1 MFGKK
6 EKEVLVD
13 HRMAYCVSLTTR
25 RHGVYINREEV
36 EKKFPEDD
44 PPKTTRELN
53 SFLADKKLEASPINI
68 SIDDF
73 KDKNFVFPCAVPLMN
88 GESIIALSVL
98 KKEDDYFIK
107 YLDPL
112 DPQARQQEVGINE
125 FEKLWKNIVI
135 SVNALRGIESKERP
149 FDVKWFLPELWKC
162 RYMLLCAFIISILLN
177 ILSFTPIIFIQI
189 ALDKVVGYKA
199 VSTLYVLT
207 GGVVV
212 ALIFNA
218 IMGFI
223 RDYIFNYIGD
233 LLESRIATDIFD
245 KLLGLPLIEVQ
256 GENITKFGG
265 SMQSVTALRNTL
277 VMRVFKV
284 VFDLTAVLVFV
295 PVMFA
300 YNFLMGII
308 VLGFALLMG
317 FNKIIFSNI
326 ANKSPEILN
335 EVENSKNSLIR
346 ETLHGMT
353 MLKEFEEE
361 ESERKNWRKSAAASI
376 ILRSKKNR
384 ANSTSTE
391 INGFLQQ
398 AMTIV
403 IIFTGVQLVFAE
415 ELSAGSIIA
424 INMVAGKLTSPII
437 AAITLF
443 GERSQILALISRI
456 SDIWNKGNEQMGA
469 GVHSAITGKYTFE
482 NISMNY
488 GDVKALNKISFNIP
502 PKSKVGVVGPTGAGK
517 STLLNMIAGTYRPTE
532 GKMVIDGVG
541 FNQYDLSYY
550 RSQVM
555 LLDKNPIFFKG
566 TIEDNLARVTHN
578 IGKNELAHIFTL
590 TGFDEHLQKLPEGIH
605 TEIDETASQLAGGA
619 ASLLALSR
627 ALLANP
633 KVLLLDEFADSLDID
648 TRIKLQD
655 NFSSITSDRTVV
667 DAQNV
672 ISHEL
677 DSISNYD
684 QIIVLDG
691 GKVVGQGKHGQLI
704 VNCEIYRQ
712 MLEKEKKLSAIG
724 ESDTAVIKEISH
736 IDNENF

>member
-6 EKEVLVD
+6 KNEILVD
-13 HRMAYCVSLTTR
+13 HRLAYCVSLTTR
-25 RHGVYINREEV
+25 RHGVYIKREEV

-53 SFLADKKLEASPINI
+53 SFLAERKLEASLINI

-98 KKEDDYFIK
+98 KKEEDYFIK
-107 YLDPL
+107 FLDPL

-135 SVNALRGIESKERP
+135 SVNAQRGVESKERP
-149 FDVKWFLPELWKC
+149 FDLKWFLPELWKC
-162 RYMLLCAFIISILLN
+162 RYLLLCAFIISILLN

-189 ALDKVVGYKA
+189 SLDKVVGYKA

-207 GGVVV
+207 AGVVV
-212 ALIFNA
+212 ALLFNA
-218 IMGFI
+218 IVGFI

-233 LLESRIATDIFD
+233 ILESRIATDIFD
-245 KLLGLPLIEVQ
+245 KLLGLPLIQVQ
-256 GENITKFGG
+256 GDNINKFNG
-265 SMQSVTALRNTL
+265 SMQSITALRNTV
-277 VMRVFKV
+277 VMRVFKT

-308 VLGFALLMG
+308 VLGFSLLMG
-317 FNKIIFSNI
+317 FNKIIFNNI
-326 ANKSPEILN
+326 AAKSPEILS

-376 ILRSKKNR
+376 ILRSKKSQVS
-384 ANSTSTE
+384 STSTE
-391 INGFLQQ
+391 INGFLQNV
-398 AMTIV
+398 MTIV

-443 GERSQILALISRI
+443 GERSQVLGLISHI
-456 SDIWNKGNEQMGA
+456 GDIWNKGKEQMGA
-469 GVHSAITGKYTFE
+469 GVHSAISGKYTFD
-482 NISMNY
+482 NISMNF
-488 GDVKALNKISFNIP
+488 GDVKALNKLSFEIT

-532 GKMVIDGVG
+532 GRMDIDGVG
-541 FNQYDLSYY
+541 INQYDLSYY

-566 TIEDNLARVTHN
+566 TIEDNMSRVTHN
-578 IGKNELAHIFTL
+578 IGKNELAHIFAL

-605 TEIDETASQLAGGA
+605 TEIDENASQLAGGA

-655 NFSSITSDRTVV
+655 NFSTIASDRTLV

-684 QIIVLDG
+684 KIIVLDR
-691 GKVVGQGKHGQLI
+691 GKVVGQGTHEQLI
-704 VNCEIYRQ
+704 INCEVYRQ

-724 ESDTAVIKEISH
+724 ESETSVTKEISDVDK
-736 IDNENF
+736 DNF

>member
-6 EKEVLVD
+6 KNEILVD
-13 HRMAYCVSLTTR
+13 HRLAYCVSLTTR
-25 RHGVYINREEV
+25 RHGVYIKREEV
-36 EKKFPEDD
+36 EKKFPEGD
-44 PPKTTRELN
+44 PPKPTRELN
-53 SFLADKKLEASPINI
+53 AFLAEKKLEANPINI

-73 KDKNFVFPCAVPLMN
+73 KDKHFVFPCAVPFTN
-88 GESIIALSVL
+88 GQSIIALSVL
-98 KKEDDYFIK
+98 KKDDDYFIK
-107 YLDPL
+107 YIDPL

-149 FDVKWFLPELWKC
+149 FDLKWFLPELWKC
-162 RYMLLCAFIISILLN
+162 RYLLLCAFIISILLN

-189 ALDKVVGYKA
+189 SLDKVVGYKA

-207 GGVVV
+207 AGVVV
-212 ALIFNA
+212 ALLFNA
-218 IMGFI
+218 IVGFV

-233 LLESRIATDIFD
+233 ILESRIATDIFD
-245 KLLGLPLIEVQ
+245 KMLGLPLIQVQ
-256 GENITKFGG
+256 GDNINKFNS
-265 SMQSVTALRNTL
+265 SMQSITALRNTV
-277 VMRVFKV
+277 VMRVFKT

-300 YNFLMGII
+300 YNFLMGLI
-308 VLGFALLMG
+308 VLGFAILMG
-317 FNKIIFSNI
+317 LNKIIFNNI
-326 ANKSPEILN
+326 AGKSPEILS
-335 EVENSKNSLIR
+335 EVENSKSSLIR

-376 ILRSKKNR
+376 ILRSKKNQV
-384 ANSTSTE
+384 NSTSTE
-391 INGFLQQ
+391 INGFLQN
-398 AMTIV
+398 AMTIA
-403 IIFTGVQLVFAE
+403 IIFTGVQLVFAGD
-415 ELSAGSIIA
+415 LSAGSIIA

-443 GERSQILALISRI
+443 GDRNQLFVLISHI
-456 SDIWNKGNEQMGA
+456 GDIWNKGKEQMGA
-469 GVHSAITGKYTFE
+469 GVHSAISGKYSFH
-482 NISMNY
+482 NISMNF
-488 GDVKALNKISFNIP
+488 GDVTALNKLSFELT

-532 GKMVIDGVG
+532 GRMDIDGVG
-541 FNQYDLSYY
+541 INQYDLSYY
-550 RSQVM
+550 RSQVL
-555 LLDKNPIFFKG
+555 LLDKKPIFFKG
-566 TIEDNLARVTHN
+566 TIEDNMSRVTHN
-578 IGKNELAHIFTL
+578 IGKNELSHIFAL
-590 TGFDEHLQKLPEGIH
+590 TGFDEYLQKLPEGIH
-605 TEIDETASQLAGGA
+605 TTIDETASQLAGGA

-655 NFSSITSDRTVV
+655 NFSTIASDRTVV

-684 QIIVLDG
+684 KIIVLDR
-691 GKVVGQGKHGQLI
+691 GKVVGQGKHEQLI
-704 VNCEIYRQ
+704 INCEVYRQ

-724 ESDTAVIKEISH
+724 ESETAVTKEISDVDK
-736 IDNENF
+736 DNF

>member
-6 EKEVLVD
+6 KNEILVD
-13 HRMAYCVSLTTR
+13 HRLAYCVSMTTR

-36 EKKFPEDD
+36 EKKFPEGD

-53 SFLADKKLEASPINI
+53 SFLADKKLIASPINI

-98 KKEDDYFIK
+98 KKEEDYFIK
-107 YLDPL
+107 FLDPL
-112 DPQARQQEVGINE
+112 DPQARQQEVGIEE
-125 FEKLWKNIVI
+125 FKELWKNIVI
-135 SVNALRGIESKERP
+135 SVNAQRGGESKERP
-149 FDVKWFLPELWKC
+149 FDLKWFLPELWKC
-162 RYMLLCAFIISILLN
+162 RYLLLCAFIISIMLN

-189 ALDKVVGYKA
+189 SLDKVVGYKA

-207 GGVVV
+207 AGVAV
-212 ALIFNA
+212 ALLFIA
-218 IMGFI
+218 IVGFV
-223 RDYIFNYIGD
+223 REYIFNYIGD
-233 LLESRIATDIFD
+233 ILESRIATDIFD
-245 KLLGLPLIEVQ
+245 KLLGLPLIQVQ
-256 GENITKFGG
+256 GDNINKFNT
-265 SMQSVTALRNTL
+265 SMQSITALRNTI
-277 VMRVFKV
+277 VMRVFKS

-300 YNFLMGII
+300 YNFLMGLI
-308 VLGFALLMG
+308 VLGFAILMG
-317 FNKIIFSNI
+317 VNKIIFNNI
-326 ANKSPEILN
+326 AGKSPEILG
-335 EVENSKNSLIR
+335 EVENSKSSLIR

-376 ILRSKKNR
+376 ILRSKKSQV
-384 ANSTSTE
+384 NSTSTE
-391 INGFLQQ
+391 INAFLQN
-398 AMTIV
+398 AMTIA
-403 IIFTGVQLVFAE
+403 IIFTGVQLVFSGD
-415 ELSAGSIIA
+415 LSAGSIIA

-443 GERSQILALISRI
+443 GDRNQLFVLISHI
-456 SDIWNKGNEQMGA
+456 GDIWNKGKEQMGA
-469 GVHSAITGKYTFE
+469 GVHTAISGKYLFD
-482 NISMNY
+482 NISMNF
-488 GDVKALNKISFNIP
+488 GEVKALNKVSFELT

-532 GKMVIDGVG
+532 GRMDIDGVG
-541 FNQYDLSYY
+541 MNQYDLSYY

-555 LLDKNPIFFKG
+555 LLDKKPIFFKG
-566 TIEDNLARVTHN
+566 TIEDNMSRVTHN
-578 IGKNELAHIFTL
+578 IGKNELAHIFAL

-605 TEIDETASQLAGGA
+605 TKIDENATQLAGGA

-655 NFSSITSDRTVV
+655 NFSTIASDRTVV

-677 DSISNYD
+677 DSISSYD
-684 QIIVLDG
+684 QIIVLDR
-691 GKVVGQGKHGQLI
+691 GKVVGQGKHEDLI
-704 VNCEIYRQ
+704 NTCETYRL
-712 MLEKEKKLSAIG
+712 MLEKEKKLSEIG
-724 ESDTAVIKEISH
+724 ESENEVKNKISDADK
-736 IDNENF
+736 DNF

>member
-6 EKEVLVD
+6 KKEILVD
-13 HRMAYCVSLTTR
+13 HRLAYCVSLTTR

-53 SFLADKKLEASPINI
+53 AFLAEKKLEATPINI

-73 KDKNFVFPCAVPLMN
+73 KDKNFVFPCAVPFTN
-88 GESIIALSVL
+88 GQSIIALSVL
-98 KKEDDYFIK
+98 EKDDDYFIK
-107 YLDPL
+107 YIDPL
-112 DPQARQQEVGINE
+112 DPQARQEEVGINE
-125 FEKLWKNIVI
+125 FEKLWKNIVF

-149 FDVKWFLPELWKC
+149 FDLKWFLPELWKC

-177 ILSFTPIIFIQI
+177 ILSFAPIIFIQI

-199 VSTLYVLT
+199 ISTLYVLT
-207 GGVVV
+207 AGVVV

-233 LLESRIATDIFD
+233 ILESRIATDIFD
-245 KLLGLPLIEVQ
+245 KLLGLPLIQVQ

-265 SMQSVTALRNTL
+265 SMQSITALRNTL

-284 VFDLTAVLVFV
+284 IFDLTAVLVFV

-308 VLGFALLMG
+308 VLGFSLLMG
-317 FNKIIFSNI
+317 FNKIIFNNI
-326 ANKSPEILN
+326 AAKSPEILS

-376 ILRSKKNR
+376 MLRSKKNQV
-384 ANSTSTE
+384 NSTSTE

-398 AMTIV
+398 AMTIA

-443 GERSQILALISRI
+443 GERSQVLGLISHI
-456 SDIWNKGNEQMGA
+456 GDIWNKGKEQMGA
-469 GVHSAITGKYTFE
+469 GVHSAISGKYTFD
-482 NISMNY
+482 NISMNF
-488 GDVKALNKISFNIP
+488 GDVKALNKLSFELT

-532 GKMVIDGVG
+532 GKMDIDGVG
-541 FNQYDLSYY
+541 INQYDLSYY

-555 LLDKNPIFFKG
+555 LLDKKPIFFKG
-566 TIEDNLARVTHN
+566 TIEDNMSRVTHN
-578 IGKNELAHIFTL
+578 IGKNELAHIFAL

-605 TEIDETASQLAGGA
+605 TKIDENATQLAGGA

-655 NFSSITSDRTVV
+655 NFSTIASDRTLV

-672 ISHEL
+672 ISHAL
-677 DSISNYD
+677 DSISNYEK
-684 QIIVLDG
+684 IIVLDE
-691 GKVVGQGKHGQLI
+691 GKVVGQGKHEQLI
-704 VNCEIYRQ
+704 INCEIYRQ

-724 ESDTAVIKEISH
+724 ESETAVTKEISH
-736 IDNENF
+736 IDKNNF

>member
-6 EKEVLVD
+6 KNEILVD
-13 HRMAYCVSLTTR
+13 HRLAYCVSLTTR

-36 EKKFPEDD
+36 EKKFPEGD

-53 SFLADKKLEASPINI
+53 SFLADKKLEASLINI

-88 GESIIALSVL
+88 GESIIAFSVL
-98 KKEDDYFIK
+98 KKEEDYFIK
-107 YLDPL
+107 FLDPL
-112 DPQARQQEVGINE
+112 DPQARQQEVGIDE

-135 SVNALRGIESKERP
+135 SVNAQRGVESKERP
-149 FDVKWFLPELWKC
+149 FDLKWFLPELWKC
-162 RYMLLCAFIISILLN
+162 RYLLLCAFIISILLN

-189 ALDKVVGYKA
+189 SLDKVVGYKA

-207 GGVVV
+207 AGVVV
-212 ALIFNA
+212 ALLFNA
-218 IMGFI
+218 IVGFI

-233 LLESRIATDIFD
+233 ILESRIATDIFD
-245 KLLGLPLIEVQ
+245 KLLGLPLIQVQ
-256 GENITKFGG
+256 GDNINKFNG
-265 SMQSVTALRNTL
+265 SMQSITALRNTV
-277 VMRVFKV
+277 VMRVFKT

-308 VLGFALLMG
+308 VLGFAILMG
-317 FNKIIFSNI
+317 LNKIIFNNI
-326 ANKSPEILN
+326 AGKSPEILS

-376 ILRSKKNR
+376 ILRSKKNQV
-384 ANSTSTE
+384 NSTSTE
-391 INGFLQQ
+391 INGFLQN
-398 AMTIV
+398 AMTIA
-403 IIFTGVQLVFAE
+403 IIFTGVQLVFSGD
-415 ELSAGSIIA
+415 LSAGSIIA

-443 GERSQILALISRI
+443 GDRNQLFVLISHI
-456 SDIWNKGNEQMGA
+456 GDIWNKGKEQMGA
-469 GVHSAITGKYTFE
+469 GVHSAISGKYTFE
-482 NISMNY
+482 NISMNF
-488 GDVKALNKISFNIP
+488 GDVKALNNLSFEIT

-532 GKMVIDGVG
+532 GRMDIDGVG
-541 FNQYDLSYY
+541 INQYDLSYY

-555 LLDKNPIFFKG
+555 LLGKNPIFFKG
-566 TIEDNLARVTHN
+566 TIEDNMSRVTHN
-578 IGKNELAHIFTL
+578 IGKNELAHIFAL
-590 TGFDEHLQKLPEGIH
+590 TGFDEHLLKLPEGIH

-655 NFSSITSDRTVV
+655 NFSTIASDRTVI

-684 QIIVLDG
+684 KIIVLDG
-691 GKVVGQGKHGQLI
+691 GKVVGQGKHEQLI
-704 VNCEIYRQ
+704 INCEIYRR
-712 MLEKEKKLSAIG
+712 MLEKEKKLSEIG
-724 ESDTAVIKEISH
+724 ESKNTGTKEIPPVDQ
-736 IDNENF
+736 DNF

>member
-6 EKEVLVD
+6 KNEILVD
-13 HRMAYCVSLTTR
+13 HRLAYCVSLTTR

-98 KKEDDYFIK
+98 KKEEDYFIK
-107 YLDPL
+107 FLDPL
-112 DPQARQQEVGINE
+112 DPQARQQEVGIDE

-135 SVNALRGIESKERP
+135 SVNAQRGVESKERP
-149 FDVKWFLPELWKC
+149 FDLKWFLPELWKC
-162 RYMLLCAFIISILLN
+162 RYLLLCAFIISILLN

-189 ALDKVVGYKA
+189 SLDKVVGYKA

-207 GGVVV
+207 AGVAV
-212 ALIFNA
+212 ALLFNA
-218 IMGFI
+218 IVGFI

-233 LLESRIATDIFD
+233 ILESRIATDIFD
-245 KLLGLPLIEVQ
+245 KLLGLPLIQVQ
-256 GENITKFGG
+256 GDNINKFNS
-265 SMQSVTALRNTL
+265 SMQSITALRNTV
-277 VMRVFKV
+277 VMRVFKT

-300 YNFLMGII
+300 YNFLMGLI
-308 VLGFALLMG
+308 VLGFAILMG
-317 FNKIIFSNI
+317 LNKIIFNNI
-326 ANKSPEILN
+326 AGKSPEILS
-335 EVENSKNSLIR
+335 EVENSKSSLIR

-376 ILRSKKNR
+376 MLRSKKSQV
-384 ANSTSTE
+384 NSTSTE
-391 INGFLQQ
+391 INGFLQN
-398 AMTIV
+398 AMTIA
-403 IIFTGVQLVFAE
+403 IIFTGVQLVFSGD
-415 ELSAGSIIA
+415 LSAGSIIA

-443 GERSQILALISRI
+443 GDRNQLFVLISHI
-456 SDIWNKGNEQMGA
+456 GDIWNKGKEQMGA
-469 GVHSAITGKYTFE
+469 GVHSAISGKYLFD
-482 NISMNY
+482 NISMDF
-488 GDVKALNKISFNIP
+488 GDVKALNKLSFELT

-532 GKMVIDGVG
+532 GRMDIDGVG
-541 FNQYDLSYY
+541 INQYDLSYY

-566 TIEDNLARVTHN
+566 TIEDNMSRVTHN
-578 IGKNELAHIFTL
+578 IGKNELAHIFAL

-605 TEIDETASQLAGGA
+605 TKIDENATQLAGGA

-655 NFSSITSDRTVV
+655 NFSTIASDRTLV

-684 QIIVLDG
+684 KIIVLDR
-691 GKVVGQGKHGQLI
+691 GKVVGQGTHEQLI
-704 VNCEIYRQ
+704 INCEVYRQ

-724 ESDTAVIKEISH
+724 ESETEVTKKISDVDK
-736 IDNENF
+736 DNF

>member
-6 EKEVLVD
+6 KNEILVD
-13 HRMAYCVSLTTR
+13 HRLAYCVSLTTR
-25 RHGVYINREEV
+25 RHGVYIKREEV

-98 KKEDDYFIK
+98 KKEEDYFIK
-107 YLDPL
+107 FLDPL
-112 DPQARQQEVGINE
+112 DPQARQQEVGIDE

-135 SVNALRGIESKERP
+135 SVNAQRGVESKERP
-149 FDVKWFLPELWKC
+149 FDLKWFLPELWKC
-162 RYMLLCAFIISILLN
+162 RYLLLCAFIISILLN

-189 ALDKVVGYKA
+189 SLDKVVGYKA

-207 GGVVV
+207 AGVVV
-212 ALIFNA
+212 ALLFNA
-218 IMGFI
+218 IVGFI

-233 LLESRIATDIFD
+233 ILESRIATDIFD
-245 KLLGLPLIEVQ
+245 KLLGLPLIQVQ
-256 GENITKFGG
+256 GDNINKFNG
-265 SMQSVTALRNTL
+265 SMQSITALRNTL
-277 VMRVFKV
+277 VMRVFKT
-284 VFDLTAVLVFV
+284 VFDLSAVLVFV

-300 YNFLMGII
+300 YNFLMGLI
-308 VLGFALLMG
+308 VLGFAILMG
-317 FNKIIFSNI
+317 LNKIIFNNI
-326 ANKSPEILN
+326 AGKSPEILS

-376 ILRSKKNR
+376 MLRSKKNQV
-384 ANSTSTE
+384 NSTSTE
-391 INGFLQQ
+391 INGFLQN
-398 AMTIV
+398 AMTIA

-415 ELSAGSIIA
+415 ELSAGSSIA

-443 GERSQILALISRI
+443 GDRNQLFVLISHI
-456 SDIWNKGNEQMGA
+456 GDIWNKGKEQMGA
-469 GVHSAITGKYTFE
+469 GVHSAISGKYLFD
-482 NISMNY
+482 NISMDF
-488 GDVKALNKISFNIP
+488 GDVKALNKLSFELT

-532 GKMVIDGVG
+532 GRMDIDGVG
-541 FNQYDLSYY
+541 INQYDLSYY

-566 TIEDNLARVTHN
+566 TIEDNMSRVTHN
-578 IGKNELAHIFTL
+578 IGKNELAHIFAL

-605 TEIDETASQLAGGA
+605 TKIDENASQLAGGA

-655 NFSSITSDRTVV
+655 NFSTIASDRTLV

-684 QIIVLDG
+684 KIIVLDR
-691 GKVVGQGKHGQLI
+691 GKVVGQGKHEQLI
-704 VNCEIYRQ
+704 INCEVYRQ

-724 ESDTAVIKEISH
+724 ESETEVTKKISDVDK
-736 IDNENF
+736 DNF

>member
-6 EKEVLVD
+6 KNEILVD
-13 HRMAYCVSLTTR
+13 HRLAYCVSMTTR

-44 PPKTTRELN
+44 PPKTIRELN
-53 SFLADKKLEASPINI
+53 SFLADKKLEASTINI

-98 KKEDDYFIK
+98 KKEEDYFIK
-107 YLDPL
+107 FLDPL
-112 DPQARQQEVGINE
+112 DPQARQQEVGIDE
-125 FEKLWKNIVI
+125 FGELWKNIVI
-135 SVNALRGIESKERP
+135 SVNAQRGAESKERP
-149 FDVKWFLPELWKC
+149 FDLKWFLPELWKC
-162 RYMLLCAFIISILLN
+162 RYLLLCAFIISILLN

-189 ALDKVVGYKA
+189 SLDKVVGYKA

-207 GGVVV
+207 AGVAI
-212 ALIFNA
+212 ALLFNA
-218 IMGFI
+218 IVGFV

-233 LLESRIATDIFD
+233 ILESRIATDIFD
-245 KLLGLPLIEVQ
+245 KLLGLPLIQVQ
-256 GENITKFGG
+256 GDNINKFNT
-265 SMQSVTALRNTL
+265 SMQSITALRNTV
-277 VMRVFKV
+277 VMRVFKT

-300 YNFLMGII
+300 YNFLMGLI
-308 VLGFALLMG
+308 VLGFAILMG
-317 FNKIIFSNI
+317 VNKIIFNNI
-326 ANKSPEILN
+326 AGKSPEILG
-335 EVENSKNSLIR
+335 EVEKSKSSLIR

-376 ILRSKKNR
+376 ILRSKKSQV
-384 ANSTSTE
+384 NSTSTE
-391 INGFLQQ
+391 INGFLQN
-398 AMTIV
+398 AMTIA
-403 IIFTGVQLVFAE
+403 IIFTGVQLVFSGD
-415 ELSAGSIIA
+415 LSAGSIIA

-443 GERSQILALISRI
+443 GDRNQLFVLISHI
-456 SDIWNKGNEQMGA
+456 GDIWNKGKEQMGA
-469 GVHSAITGKYTFE
+469 GVHTAISGKYLFD
-482 NISMNY
+482 NISMDF
-488 GDVKALNKISFNIP
+488 GDVKALNKVSFELT

-532 GKMVIDGVG
+532 GRMDIDGVG
-541 FNQYDLSYY
+541 INQYDLSYY

-566 TIEDNLARVTHN
+566 TIEDNMSRVTHN
-578 IGKNELAHIFTL
+578 IGKNELAHIFAL

-605 TEIDETASQLAGGA
+605 TKIDENATQLAGGA

-655 NFSSITSDRTVV
+655 NFSTIASDRTVV

-677 DSISNYD
+677 DSISSYD
-684 QIIVLDG
+684 QIIVLDR
-691 GKVVGQGKHGQLI
+691 GKVVGHGKHENLI
-704 VNCEIYRQ
+704 RTCETYRL
-712 MLEKEKKLSAIG
+712 MLEKEKKLSEIG
-724 ESDTAVIKEISH
+724 ESETEVTNKISDVDK
-736 IDNENF
+736 DNF

>member
-1 MFGKK
+1 
-6 EKEVLVD
+6 
-13 HRMAYCVSLTTR
+13 
-25 RHGVYINREEV
+25 
-36 EKKFPEDD
+36 
-44 PPKTTRELN
+44 
-53 SFLADKKLEASPINI
+53 
-68 SIDDF
+68 
-73 KDKNFVFPCAVPLMN
+73 MN

-98 KKEDDYFIK
+98 KKEEDYFIK
-107 YLDPL
+107 FLDPL
-112 DPQARQQEVGINE
+112 DPQARQQEVGIDE

-135 SVNALRGIESKERP
+135 SVNAQRGGESKERP
-149 FDVKWFLPELWKC
+149 FDLKWFLPELWKC
-162 RYMLLCAFIISILLN
+162 RYLLLCAFIISILLN

-189 ALDKVVGYKA
+189 SLDKVVGYKA

-207 GGVVV
+207 AGVAV
-212 ALIFNA
+212 ALLFNA
-218 IMGFI
+218 IVGFV

-233 LLESRIATDIFD
+233 ILESRIATDIFD
-245 KLLGLPLIEVQ
+245 KLLGLPLIQVQ
-256 GENITKFGG
+256 GDNINKFNT
-265 SMQSVTALRNTL
+265 SMQSITALRNTM
-277 VMRVFKV
+277 VMRVFKT

-300 YNFLMGII
+300 YNFLMGLI
-308 VLGFALLMG
+308 VLGFAILMG
-317 FNKIIFSNI
+317 VNKIIFNNI
-326 ANKSPEILN
+326 AGKSPEILG
-335 EVENSKNSLIR
+335 EVENSKSSLIR

-376 ILRSKKNR
+376 ILRSKKSQV
-384 ANSTSTE
+384 NSTSTE
-391 INGFLQQ
+391 INGFLQN
-398 AMTIV
+398 AMTIA
-403 IIFTGVQLVFAE
+403 IIFTGVQLVFSGD
-415 ELSAGSIIA
+415 LSAGSIIA

-443 GERSQILALISRI
+443 GDRNQLFVLISHI
-456 SDIWNKGNEQMGA
+456 GDIWNKGKEQMGA
-469 GVHSAITGKYTFE
+469 GVHTAISGKYLFD
-482 NISMNY
+482 NISMNF
-488 GDVKALNKISFNIP
+488 GEVKALNKVSFELA

-532 GKMVIDGVG
+532 GRMDIDGVG
-541 FNQYDLSYY
+541 MNQYDLSYY

-555 LLDKNPIFFKG
+555 LLDKKPIFFKG
-566 TIEDNLARVTHN
+566 TIEDNMSRVTHN
-578 IGKNELAHIFTL
+578 IGKNELAHIFAL

-605 TEIDETASQLAGGA
+605 TKIDENATQLAGGA

-655 NFSSITSDRTVV
+655 NFSTIASDRTLV

-684 QIIVLDG
+684 KIIVLDR
-691 GKVVGQGKHGQLI
+691 GKVVGQGTHEELI
-704 VNCEIYRQ
+704 INCKVYIQ
-712 MLEKEKKLSAIG
+712 MLEKEKKLSAIV
-724 ESDTAVIKEISH
+724 ESETEVTKKISNEDK
-736 IDNENF
+736 DNF

>member
-6 EKEVLVD
+6 KNDILVD
-13 HRMAYCVSLTTR
+13 NRLAYCVSLTTR

-36 EKKFPEDD
+36 DKKFPKDD

-53 SFLADKKLEASPINI
+53 SYLADKKLEAKLINI

-73 KDKNFVFPCAVPLMN
+73 KDNNFVFPCAIPFKN
-88 GESIIALSVL
+88 GESIIALGVSE
-98 KKEDDYFIK
+98 KDDDYLINF
-107 YLDPL
+107 LDPF
-112 DPQARQQEVGINE
+112 DPQARQQEVKLSE
-125 FEKLWKNIVI
+125 FEILWKNIVI

-149 FDVKWFLPELWKC
+149 FDISWFLPELWKC
-162 RYMLLCAFIISILLN
+162 RYLLLCAFIISILLN

-189 ALDKVVGYKA
+189 SLDKVVGYKA

-207 GGVVV
+207 AGVAV

-218 IMGFI
+218 VVGFV

-233 LLESRIATDIFD
+233 MLESRIATDVFD
-245 KLLGLPLIEVQ
+245 KLLGLPLNLVQ
-256 GENITKFGG
+256 GENITKFNG
-265 SMQSVTALRNTL
+265 SMQSITALRNTL
-277 VMRVFKV
+277 VMKIFKTT
-284 VFDLTAVLVFV
+284 FDLTAVLVFV

-300 YNFLMGII
+300 YNFLMGLI

-317 FNKIIFSNI
+317 FNKIIFNNI

-335 EVENSKNSLIR
+335 EVEKSKSSLIR

-376 ILRSKKNR
+376 MLRGKKNQV
-384 ANSTSTE
+384 NSTSTE

-398 AMTIV
+398 AMTIA

-424 INMVAGKLTSPII
+424 INMVAGKLTAPII
-437 AAITLF
+437 AAITLY
-443 GERSQILALISRI
+443 GERSQVSVLISHI
-456 SDIWNKGNEQMGA
+456 GDIWNKGKEQVGA
-469 GVHSAITGKYTFE
+469 GVHSAISGKYTFD
-482 NISMNY
+482 NISMDF
-488 GDVKALNKISFNIP
+488 GDVKALNKLSFEIT
-502 PKSKVGVVGPTGAGK
+502 PKSKVGIIGATGAGK
-517 STLLNMIAGTYRPTE
+517 STLLNMIAGTYRPSE
-532 GKMVIDGVG
+532 GNLAIDGVA

-555 LLDKNPIFFKG
+555 LLNKNPIFFRG
-566 TIEDNLARVTHN
+566 TIEDNMSRVTHN
-578 IGKNELAHIFTL
+578 IGKNELAHIFAL
-590 TGFDEHLQKLPEGIH
+590 TGFDVHLQKLPEGIH
-605 TEIDETASQLAGGA
+605 TEIDENANQLAGGA

-648 TRIKLQD
+648 TRIKLQE
-655 NFSSITSDRTVV
+655 NFSTIANDRTVF

-677 DSISNYD
+677 DYISNYD
-684 QIIVLDG
+684 IIIVLEK
-691 GKVVGQGKHGQLI
+691 GKVAGVGKHVELTE
-704 VNCEIYRQ
+704 NCEVYKQI
-712 MLEKEKKLSAIG
+712 LEKEEKLSAISELINTG
-724 ESDTAVIKEISH
+724 KEKESPVDR
-736 IDNENF
+736 DNI

>member
-6 EKEVLVD
+6 KNEILVD
-13 HRMAYCVSLTTR
+13 HRLAYCVSLTTR

-98 KKEDDYFIK
+98 KKEEDYFIK
-107 YLDPL
+107 FLDPL
-112 DPQARQQEVGINE
+112 DPQARQQEVGIDE

-135 SVNALRGIESKERP
+135 SVNAQRGVESKERP
-149 FDVKWFLPELWKC
+149 FDLKWFLPELWKC
-162 RYMLLCAFIISILLN
+162 RYLLLCAFIISILLN

-189 ALDKVVGYKA
+189 SLDKVVGYKA

-207 GGVVV
+207 AGVVV
-212 ALIFNA
+212 ALLFNA
-218 IMGFI
+218 IVGFI

-233 LLESRIATDIFD
+233 ILESRIATDIFD
-245 KLLGLPLIEVQ
+245 KLLGLPLIQVQ
-256 GENITKFGG
+256 GDNINKFNG
-265 SMQSVTALRNTL
+265 SMQSITALRNTV
-277 VMRVFKV
+277 VMRVFKT

-308 VLGFALLMG
+308 VLGFAILMG
-317 FNKIIFSNI
+317 LNKIIFNNI
-326 ANKSPEILN
+326 AGKSPEILN

-376 ILRSKKNR
+376 MIRSKKSQVS
-384 ANSTSTE
+384 STSTE
-391 INGFLQQ
+391 INGFLQNV
-398 AMTIV
+398 MTIA

-443 GERSQILALISRI
+443 GERSQVLGLISHI
-456 SDIWNKGNEQMGA
+456 GDIWNKGKEQMGA
-469 GVHSAITGKYTFE
+469 GVHSAISGKYTFD
-482 NISMNY
+482 NISMNF
-488 GDVKALNKISFNIP
+488 GDVKALNKLSFELT

-532 GKMVIDGVG
+532 GRMDIDGVG
-541 FNQYDLSYY
+541 INQYDLSYY

-555 LLDKNPIFFKG
+555 LLDKKPIFFKG
-566 TIEDNLARVTHN
+566 TIEDNMSRVTHN
-578 IGKNELAHIFTL
+578 IGKNELSHIFAL
-590 TGFDEHLQKLPEGIH
+590 TGFDEYLQKLPEGIH
-605 TEIDETASQLAGGA
+605 TTIDETASQLAGGA

-655 NFSSITSDRTVV
+655 NFSTIASDRTVV

-684 QIIVLDG
+684 KIIVLDR
-691 GKVVGQGKHGQLI
+691 GKVVGQGKHEQLI
-704 VNCEIYRQ
+704 INCEVYRQ
-712 MLEKEKKLSAIG
+712 MLEKEEKLSAIG
-724 ESDTAVIKEISH
+724 ESETEVTKKISDVDK
-736 IDNENF
+736 DNF

>member
-25 RHGVYINREEV
+25 RHGVYIKREEV
-36 EKKFPEDD
+36 EKKFHKDD
-44 PPKTTRELN
+44 PPKPLRELN
-53 SFLADKKLEASPINI
+53 SFLAEKKLEASLINI
-68 SIDDF
+68 SIDDL
-73 KDKNFVFPCAVPLMN
+73 KDKKFVFPCAVPFQN
-88 GESIIALSVL
+88 GQSIIALSVL

-112 DPQARQQEVGINE
+112 DPQARQEEVGINE
-125 FEKLWKNIVI
+125 FEKLWKNIVF
-135 SVNALRGIESKERP
+135 SVNALRGTESKERP

-199 VSTLYVLT
+199 ISTLYVLT
-207 GGVVV
+207 GGVIV
-212 ALIFNA
+212 ALLFNA
-218 IMGFI
+218 IIGFV

-265 SMQSVTALRNTL
+265 SMQSITALRNTL

-317 FNKIIFSNI
+317 FNKIIFNNI
-326 ANKSPEILN
+326 TGKSPEILN
-335 EVENSKNSLIR
+335 EVESSKNSLIR

-376 ILRSKKNR
+376 MIRSKKSQVS
-384 ANSTSTE
+384 STSTE
-391 INGFLQQ
+391 INGFLQNV
-398 AMTIV
+398 MTIV
-403 IIFTGVQLVFAE
+403 IIFTGVQLVFAD

-443 GERSQILALISRI
+443 GERSQVLGLISNI
-456 SDIWNKGNEQMGA
+456 GEIWNKGKEQMGA
-469 GVHSAITGKYTFE
+469 GVHSTISGKYTFDG
-482 NISMNY
+482 ISMNF
-488 GDVKALNKISFNIP
+488 GDVKALNKLSFEMT

-517 STLLNMIAGTYRPTE
+517 STLLNIIAGTYRPTE
-532 GKMVIDGVG
+532 GKMDIDGIG
-541 FNQYDLSYY
+541 INQYDLSYY

-555 LLDKNPIFFKG
+555 LLDKTPIFFKG

-578 IGKNELAHIFTL
+578 IGKNELTHIFAL
-590 TGFDEHLQKLPEGIH
+590 TGFEEHLQNLPDGIH
-605 TEIDETASQLAGGA
+605 TSIDETASQLAGGA

-655 NFSSITSDRTVV
+655 NFSTIASERTVV

-684 QIIVLDG
+684 KIIVLDG
-691 GKVVGQGKHGQLI
+691 GKVVGQGRHEELVI
-704 VNCEIYRQ
+704 NCEVYKE

-724 ESDTAVIKEISH
+724 DLENTVTNEIPSEDH
-736 IDNENF
+736 GNF

>member
-6 EKEVLVD
+6 KNEILVD
-13 HRMAYCVSLTTR
+13 HRLAYCVSLTTR

-53 SFLADKKLEASPINI
+53 AFLAEKKLEANPINI

-73 KDKNFVFPCAVPLMN
+73 KDKHFVFPCAVPFTN
-88 GESIIALSVL
+88 GQSIIALSVL
-98 KKEDDYFIK
+98 KKDDDYFIK
-107 YLDPL
+107 FLDPL

-199 VSTLYVLT
+199 ISTLYVLT
-207 GGVVV
+207 AGVVV

-233 LLESRIATDIFD
+233 ILESRIATDIFD

-265 SMQSVTALRNTL
+265 SMQSITALRNTL

-308 VLGFALLMG
+308 VLGFSLLMG
-317 FNKIIFSNI
+317 FNKIIFNNI
-326 ANKSPEILN
+326 AGKSPEILN
-335 EVENSKNSLIR
+335 EVENSKTSLIR

-376 ILRSKKNR
+376 MLRSKK
-384 ANSTSTE
+384 SQSTE
-391 INGFLQQ
+391 INGFLQNV
-398 AMTIV
+398 MTIA

-443 GERSQILALISRI
+443 GDRNQLFVLISHI
-456 SDIWNKGNEQMGA
+456 GDIWNKGKEQMGA
-469 GVHSAITGKYTFE
+469 GVHSAISGKYIFD
-482 NISMNY
+482 NISMNF
-488 GDVKALNKISFNIP
+488 GDVKALNKLSFELT

-532 GKMVIDGVG
+532 GRMDIDGVG
-541 FNQYDLSYY
+541 INQYDLSYY

-555 LLDKNPIFFKG
+555 LLDKKPIFFKG
-566 TIEDNLARVTHN
+566 TIEDNMSRVTHN
-578 IGKNELAHIFTL
+578 IGKNELAHIFAL

-605 TEIDETASQLAGGA
+605 TTIDETASQLAGGA

-655 NFSSITSDRTVV
+655 NFSTIASDRTVV

-684 QIIVLDG
+684 KIIVLDG
-691 GKVVGQGKHGQLI
+691 GKVVGQGKHEQLI
-704 VNCEIYRQ
+704 INCEVYRQ

-724 ESDTAVIKEISH
+724 ESKNTGTKEIPPVNQ
-736 IDNENF
+736 DNF

>member
-6 EKEVLVD
+6 KNEILVD
-13 HRMAYCVSLTTR
+13 HRLAYCVSMTTR

-53 SFLADKKLEASPINI
+53 SFLADKKLVASPINI

-98 KKEDDYFIK
+98 KKEEDYFIK
-107 YLDPL
+107 FLDPL
-112 DPQARQQEVGINE
+112 DPQARQQEVGIEE
-125 FEKLWKNIVI
+125 FKELWKNIVI
-135 SVNALRGIESKERP
+135 SVNAQRGGESKERP
-149 FDVKWFLPELWKC
+149 FDLKWFLPELWKC
-162 RYMLLCAFIISILLN
+162 RYLLLCAFIISILLN

-189 ALDKVVGYKA
+189 SLDKVVGYKA

-207 GGVVV
+207 AGVAI
-212 ALIFNA
+212 ALLFNA
-218 IMGFI
+218 IVGFV

-233 LLESRIATDIFD
+233 ILESRIATDIFD
-245 KLLGLPLIEVQ
+245 KLLGLPLIQVQ
-256 GENITKFGG
+256 GDNINKFNT
-265 SMQSVTALRNTL
+265 SMQSITALRNTM
-277 VMRVFKV
+277 VMRVFKT

-300 YNFLMGII
+300 YNFLMGLI
-308 VLGFALLMG
+308 VLGFAILMG
-317 FNKIIFSNI
+317 VNKIIFNNI
-326 ANKSPEILN
+326 AGKSPEILG
-335 EVENSKNSLIR
+335 EVENSKSSLIR

-376 ILRSKKNR
+376 ILRSKKSQV
-384 ANSTSTE
+384 NSTSTE
-391 INGFLQQ
+391 INAFLQN
-398 AMTIV
+398 AMTIA
-403 IIFTGVQLVFAE
+403 IIFTGVQLVFSGD
-415 ELSAGSIIA
+415 LSAGSIIA

-443 GERSQILALISRI
+443 GDRNQLFVLISHI
-456 SDIWNKGNEQMGA
+456 GDIWNKGKEQMGA
-469 GVHSAITGKYTFE
+469 GVHTAISGKYLFD
-482 NISMNY
+482 NISMNF
-488 GDVKALNKISFNIP
+488 GEVKALNKVSFELT

-532 GKMVIDGVG
+532 GRMDIDGVG
-541 FNQYDLSYY
+541 MNQYDLSYY

-555 LLDKNPIFFKG
+555 LLDKKPIFFKG
-566 TIEDNLARVTHN
+566 TIEDNMSRVTHN
-578 IGKNELAHIFTL
+578 IGKNELAHIFAL

-605 TEIDETASQLAGGA
+605 TKIDENATQLAGGA

-655 NFSSITSDRTVV
+655 NFSTIASDRTVV

-677 DSISNYD
+677 DSISSYD
-684 QIIVLDG
+684 QIIVLDR
-691 GKVVGQGKHGQLI
+691 GKVVGQGKHEDLI
-704 VNCEIYRQ
+704 NTCETYRL
-712 MLEKEKKLSAIG
+712 MLEKEKKLSEIG
-724 ESDTAVIKEISH
+724 ESENEVKNKISDADK
-736 IDNENF
+736 DNF

>member
-6 EKEVLVD
+6 KNEILVD
-13 HRMAYCVSLTTR
+13 HRLAYCVSMTTR

-36 EKKFPEDD
+36 EKKFPEGD

-53 SFLADKKLEASPINI
+53 SFLADKKLIASPINI

-98 KKEDDYFIK
+98 KKEEDYFIK
-107 YLDPL
+107 FLDPL
-112 DPQARQQEVGINE
+112 DPQARQQEVGIEE
-125 FEKLWKNIVI
+125 FKELWKNIVI
-135 SVNALRGIESKERP
+135 SVNAQRGGESKERP
-149 FDVKWFLPELWKC
+149 FDLKWFLPELWKC
-162 RYMLLCAFIISILLN
+162 RYLLLCAFIISIMLN

-189 ALDKVVGYKA
+189 SLDKVVGYKA

-207 GGVVV
+207 AGVAV
-212 ALIFNA
+212 ALLFIA
-218 IMGFI
+218 IVGFV
-223 RDYIFNYIGD
+223 REYIFNYIGD
-233 LLESRIATDIFD
+233 ILESRIATDIFD
-245 KLLGLPLIEVQ
+245 KLLGLPLIQVQ
-256 GENITKFGG
+256 GDNINKFNT
-265 SMQSVTALRNTL
+265 SMQSITALRNTV
-277 VMRVFKV
+277 VMRVFKT

-300 YNFLMGII
+300 YNFLMGLI
-308 VLGFALLMG
+308 VLGFAILMG
-317 FNKIIFSNI
+317 VNKIIFNNI
-326 ANKSPEILN
+326 AGKSPEILG
-335 EVENSKNSLIR
+335 EVENSKSSLIR

-376 ILRSKKNR
+376 ILRSKKSQV
-384 ANSTSTE
+384 NSTSTE
-391 INGFLQQ
+391 INAFLQN
-398 AMTIV
+398 AMTIA
-403 IIFTGVQLVFAE
+403 IIFTGVQLVFSGD
-415 ELSAGSIIA
+415 LSAGSIIA

-443 GERSQILALISRI
+443 GDRNQLFVLISHI
-456 SDIWNKGNEQMGA
+456 GDIWNKGKEQMGA
-469 GVHSAITGKYTFE
+469 GVHTAISGKYLFD
-482 NISMNY
+482 NISMNF
-488 GDVKALNKISFNIP
+488 GDVKALNKVSFELA

-532 GKMVIDGVG
+532 GRMDIDGVG
-541 FNQYDLSYY
+541 MNQYDLSYY

-555 LLDKNPIFFKG
+555 LLDKKPIFFKG
-566 TIEDNLARVTHN
+566 TIEDNMSRVTHN
-578 IGKNELAHIFTL
+578 IGKNELAHIFAL

-605 TEIDETASQLAGGA
+605 TKIDENATQLAGGA

-655 NFSSITSDRTVV
+655 NFSTIASDRTVV

-677 DSISNYD
+677 DSISSYD
-684 QIIVLDG
+684 QIIVLDR
-691 GKVVGQGKHGQLI
+691 GKVVGHGKHEDLI
-704 VNCEIYRQ
+704 NTCETYRL
-712 MLEKEKKLSAIG
+712 MLEKEKKLSEIG
-724 ESDTAVIKEISH
+724 ESE
-736 IDNENF
+736 NEV

>member
-6 EKEVLVD
+6 KNEILVD
-13 HRMAYCVSLTTR
+13 HKLAYCISLTTR

-53 SFLADKKLEASPINI
+53 AFLAEKKLEANPINI

-73 KDKNFVFPCAVPLMN
+73 KDKNFVFPCAVPFTN
-88 GESIIALSVL
+88 GQSIIVLSL
-98 KKEDDYFIK
+98 HQKEDDYFIK

-112 DPQARQQEVGINE
+112 DPQARQQEVGLNE
-125 FEKLWKNIVI
+125 FEKLWKNIVF
-135 SVNALRGIESKERP
+135 SVNALRGTESKDRN

-207 GGVVV
+207 AGVAI

-218 IMGFI
+218 IVGFI

-245 KLLGLPLIEVQ
+245 KLLGLPLIQVQ
-256 GENITKFGG
+256 GDNIIKFNG
-265 SMQSVTALRNTL
+265 SMQSITVLRNTM

-295 PVMFA
+295 PVLFA
-300 YNFLMGII
+300 YNLLMGLI
-308 VLGFALLMG
+308 VLGFAILMG
-317 FNKIIFSNI
+317 INKIIFNNI
-326 ANKSPEILN
+326 AAKSPEILS
-335 EVENSKNSLIR
+335 EVENNKNSLIR

-376 ILRSKKNR
+376 NLRSKKNQV
-384 ANSTSTE
+384 NSTSTE

-443 GERSQILALISRI
+443 GDRAQVLGLISRI
-456 SDIWNKGNEQMGA
+456 GEIWNKGTEQMGA
-469 GVHSAITGKYTFE
+469 GVHSAITGKYYFE
-482 NISMNY
+482 NISMNF
-488 GDVKALNKISFNIP
+488 GDVKALSNLSFEIT
-502 PKSKVGVVGPTGAGK
+502 PKSKVGVIGPTGAGK
-517 STLLNMIAGTYRPTE
+517 STLLNLIAGTYRPSE
-532 GKMVIDGVG
+532 GKMNIDGVRI
-541 FNQYDLSYY
+541 NQYDLSYY
-550 RSQVM
+550 RSQVL

-566 TIEDNLARVTHN
+566 TIEDNMSRVTHN
-578 IGKNELAHIFTL
+578 IGKNELAHIFAL
-590 TGFDEHLQKLPEGIH
+590 TGFDEHLGKLPEGIH
-605 TEIDETASQLAGGA
+605 TTIDETASQLAGGA

-655 NFSSITSDRTVV
+655 NFATIASDRTLV

-684 QIIVLDG
+684 KIIVLDG
-691 GKVVGQGKHGQLI
+691 GKVVGQGKHENLI
-704 VNCEIYRQ
+704 NTCETYKL

-724 ESDTAVIKEISH
+724 ESKTKET
-736 IDNENF
+736 NETLSVDKNNF

>member
-6 EKEVLVD
+6 KNEILVD
-13 HRMAYCVSLTTR
+13 HRLAYCVSLTTR

-98 KKEDDYFIK
+98 KKEEDYFIK
-107 YLDPL
+107 FLDPL
-112 DPQARQQEVGINE
+112 DPQARQQEVGIDE

-135 SVNALRGIESKERP
+135 SVNAQRGVESKERP
-149 FDVKWFLPELWKC
+149 FDLKWFLPELWKC
-162 RYMLLCAFIISILLN
+162 RYLLLCAFIISILLN

-189 ALDKVVGYKA
+189 SLDKVVGYKA

-207 GGVVV
+207 AGVVV
-212 ALIFNA
+212 ALLFNA
-218 IMGFI
+218 IVGFI

-233 LLESRIATDIFD
+233 ILESRIATDIFD
-245 KLLGLPLIEVQ
+245 KLLGLPLIQVQ
-256 GENITKFGG
+256 GDNINKFNG
-265 SMQSVTALRNTL
+265 SMQSITALRNTV
-277 VMRVFKV
+277 VMRVFKT

-300 YNFLMGII
+300 YNFLMGLI
-308 VLGFALLMG
+308 VLGFAILMG
-317 FNKIIFSNI
+317 LNKIIFNNI
-326 ANKSPEILN
+326 AGKSPEILN
-335 EVENSKNSLIR
+335 EVENSKSSLIR

-376 ILRSKKNR
+376 ILRSKKNQV
-384 ANSTSTE
+384 NSTSTE

-398 AMTIV
+398 AMTIA

-443 GERSQILALISRI
+443 GERSQVLGFISHI
-456 SDIWNKGNEQMGA
+456 GDIWNKGKEQMGA
-469 GVHSAITGKYTFE
+469 GVHSSISGKYTFD
-482 NISMNY
+482 NISMNF
-488 GDVKALNKISFNIP
+488 GDVKALNKLSFELT

-532 GKMVIDGVG
+532 GRMDIDGVG
-541 FNQYDLSYY
+541 INQYDLSYY

-555 LLDKNPIFFKG
+555 LLDKKPIFFKG
-566 TIEDNLARVTHN
+566 TIEDNMSRVTHN
-578 IGKNELAHIFTL
+578 IGKNELAHIFAL

-605 TEIDETASQLAGGA
+605 TEIDENASQLAGGA

-655 NFSSITSDRTVV
+655 NFSTIASDRTLV

-684 QIIVLDG
+684 KIIVLDR
-691 GKVVGQGKHGQLI
+691 GKVVGQGKHEQLI
-704 VNCEIYRQ
+704 INCEVYRQ
-712 MLEKEKKLSAIG
+712 MLEKEKKLSAIS
-724 ESDTAVIKEISH
+724 ESETEVTKKISD
-736 IDNENF
+736 IDKDNF

>member
-6 EKEVLVD
+6 KNEILVD
-13 HRMAYCVSLTTR
+13 HRLAYCVSLTTR

-36 EKKFPEDD
+36 EKKFPVDD

-53 SFLADKKLEASPINI
+53 AFLAGKKLEANPINI

-73 KDKNFVFPCAVPLMN
+73 KDKHFVFPCAVPFNN

-98 KKEDDYFIK
+98 KKDDDYFIK
-107 YLDPL
+107 FLDPL
-112 DPQARQQEVGINE
+112 DPQARQQEVQINE

-135 SVNALRGIESKERP
+135 SVNALRGTESKERP

-317 FNKIIFSNI
+317 FNKIIFNNI

-443 GERSQILALISRI
+443 GERSQILTLISRI
-456 SDIWNKGNEQMGA
+456 SVIWDKGNEQMGA

>member
-6 EKEVLVD
+6 KNEILVD
-13 HRMAYCVSLTTR
+13 HRLAYCVSLTTR

-36 EKKFPEDD
+36 EKKFPEGD
-44 PPKTTRELN
+44 PPQTTRELN

-107 YLDPL
+107 FLDPL
-112 DPQARQQEVGINE
+112 DPQARQQEVGIDE

-135 SVNALRGIESKERP
+135 SVNAQRGVESKERP
-149 FDVKWFLPELWKC
+149 FDLKWFLPELWKC
-162 RYMLLCAFIISILLN
+162 RYLLLCAFIISILLN

-207 GGVVV
+207 AGVVV
-212 ALIFNA
+212 ALLFNA
-218 IMGFI
+218 IVGFV

-233 LLESRIATDIFD
+233 ILESRIATDIFD
-245 KLLGLPLIEVQ
+245 KLLGLPLIQVQ
-256 GENITKFGG
+256 GDNINKFNG
-265 SMQSVTALRNTL
+265 SMQSITALRNTV
-277 VMRVFKV
+277 VMRVFKT

-308 VLGFALLMG
+308 VLGFAIMMG
-317 FNKIIFSNI
+317 LNKIIFNNI
-326 ANKSPEILN
+326 AGKSPEILS
-335 EVENSKNSLIR
+335 EVENSKSSLIR

-376 ILRSKKNR
+376 ILRSKKNQV
-384 ANSTSTE
+384 NSTSTE
-391 INGFLQQ
+391 INGFLQN
-398 AMTIV
+398 AMTIA
-403 IIFTGVQLVFAE
+403 IIFTGVQLVFSGD
-415 ELSAGSIIA
+415 LSAGSIIA

-443 GERSQILALISRI
+443 GDRNQLFVLISHI
-456 SDIWNKGNEQMGA
+456 GDIWNKGKEQMGA
-469 GVHSAITGKYTFE
+469 GVHSAISGKYTFD
-482 NISMNY
+482 NISMNF
-488 GDVKALNKISFNIP
+488 GDVKALNKLSFELT

-517 STLLNMIAGTYRPTE
+517 STLLNMIAGKYRPTE
-532 GKMVIDGVG
+532 GKMDIDGVG
-541 FNQYDLSYY
+541 INQYDLSYY

-555 LLDKNPIFFKG
+555 LLDKRPIFFKG
-566 TIEDNLARVTHN
+566 TIEDNMSRVTHN
-578 IGKNELAHIFTL
+578 IGKNELAHIFAL

-605 TEIDETASQLAGGA
+605 TTIDETASQLAGGA

-655 NFSSITSDRTVV
+655 NFSTIASDRTVV

-684 QIIVLDG
+684 KIIVLDG
-691 GKVVGQGKHGQLI
+691 GKVVGQGKHEQLI
-704 VNCEIYRQ
+704 INCEFYRQ
-712 MLEKEKKLSAIG
+712 MLEKENKLSAIG
-724 ESDTAVIKEISH
+724 ESKNTGTKEIPPVDQ
-736 IDNENF
+736 DNF

>member
-6 EKEVLVD
+6 KNEILVD
-13 HRMAYCVSLTTR
+13 HRLAYCVSMTTR

-36 EKKFPEDD
+36 EKKFPEGD

-53 SFLADKKLEASPINI
+53 SFLADKKLVASPINI

-98 KKEDDYFIK
+98 KKEEDYFIK
-107 YLDPL
+107 FLDPL
-112 DPQARQQEVGINE
+112 DPQARQQEVGIEE
-125 FEKLWKNIVI
+125 FKELWKNIVI
-135 SVNALRGIESKERP
+135 SVNAQRGGESKERP
-149 FDVKWFLPELWKC
+149 FDLKWFLPELWKC
-162 RYMLLCAFIISILLN
+162 RYLLLCAFIISIMLN

-189 ALDKVVGYKA
+189 SLDKVVGYKA

-207 GGVVV
+207 AGVAV
-212 ALIFNA
+212 ALLFIA
-218 IMGFI
+218 IVGFV

-233 LLESRIATDIFD
+233 ILESRIATDIFD
-245 KLLGLPLIEVQ
+245 KLLGLPLIQVQ
-256 GENITKFGG
+256 GDNINKFNT
-265 SMQSVTALRNTL
+265 SMQSITALRNTI
-277 VMRVFKV
+277 VMRVFKS

-300 YNFLMGII
+300 YNFLMGLI
-308 VLGFALLMG
+308 VLGFAILMG
-317 FNKIIFSNI
+317 VNKIIFNNI
-326 ANKSPEILN
+326 AGKSPEILG
-335 EVENSKNSLIR
+335 EVENSKSSLIR

-376 ILRSKKNR
+376 ILRSKKSQV
-384 ANSTSTE
+384 NSTSTE
-391 INGFLQQ
+391 INAFLQN
-398 AMTIV
+398 AMTIA
-403 IIFTGVQLVFAE
+403 IIFTGVQLVFSGD
-415 ELSAGSIIA
+415 LSAGSIIA

-443 GERSQILALISRI
+443 GDRNQLFVLISHI
-456 SDIWNKGNEQMGA
+456 GDIWNKGKEQMGA
-469 GVHSAITGKYTFE
+469 GVHSAISGKYLFD
-482 NISMNY
+482 NISMNF
-488 GDVKALNKISFNIP
+488 GEVKALNKVSFELT
-502 PKSKVGVVGPTGAGK
+502 PKSKVGVIGPTGAGK

-532 GKMVIDGVG
+532 GRMDIDGVG
-541 FNQYDLSYY
+541 MNQYDLSYY

-555 LLDKNPIFFKG
+555 LLDKKPIFFKG
-566 TIEDNLARVTHN
+566 TIEDNMSRVTHN
-578 IGKNELAHIFTL
+578 IGKNELAHIFAL

-605 TEIDETASQLAGGA
+605 TKIDENATQLAGGA

-655 NFSSITSDRTVV
+655 NFSTIASDRTVV

-677 DSISNYD
+677 DSISSYD
-684 QIIVLDG
+684 QIIVLDR
-691 GKVVGQGKHGQLI
+691 GKVVGQGKHEDLI
-704 VNCEIYRQ
+704 NTCETYRL
-712 MLEKEKKLSAIG
+712 MLEKEKKLSEIG
-724 ESDTAVIKEISH
+724 ESENEVKKKISD
-736 IDNENF
+736 IDKDNI

>member
-6 EKEVLVD
+6 KNEILVD
-13 HRMAYCVSLTTR
+13 HRLAYCVSLTTR

-36 EKKFPEDD
+36 EKKFPLDD

-53 SFLADKKLEASPINI
+53 AFLAEKKLEANPINI

-73 KDKNFVFPCAVPLMN
+73 KNKNFVFPCAVPFNN

-98 KKEDDYFIK
+98 KKDDDYFIK
-107 YLDPL
+107 FLDPL
-112 DPQARQQEVGINE
+112 DPQARQQEVQINE
-125 FEKLWKNIVI
+125 FEKLWKNTVI
-135 SVNALRGIESKERP
+135 SVNALRGTESKERP

-207 GGVVV
+207 AGVVV

-317 FNKIIFSNI
+317 FNKIIFNNI

-415 ELSAGSIIA
+415 QLSAGSIIA

-443 GERSQILALISRI
+443 GERSQVLALISRI

-482 NISMNY
+482 NISMNF

-578 IGKNELAHIFTL
+578 IGKNELAHIFAL

-691 GKVVGQGKHGQLI
+691 GKVVGQGKHEQLV
-704 VNCEIYRQ
+704 VNCAIYRQ

-736 IDNENF
+736 IDHENF

>member
-6 EKEVLVD
+6 KNEILVD
-13 HRMAYCVSLTTR
+13 HRLAYCVSLTTR

-36 EKKFPEDD
+36 EKKFPLDD

-53 SFLADKKLEASPINI
+53 SFLAEKKLEANLINI

-73 KDKNFVFPCAVPLMN
+73 KDKNFVFPCAVPFNN

-98 KKEDDYFIK
+98 KKDDDYFIK
-107 YLDPL
+107 FLDPL
-112 DPQARQQEVGINE
+112 DPQARQKEVQINE
-125 FEKLWKNIVI
+125 FEKLWKNTVI
-135 SVNALRGIESKERP
+135 SVNALRGTESKERP
-149 FDVKWFLPELWKC
+149 FDVKGFLPELWKC

-207 GGVVV
+207 AGVVV

-415 ELSAGSIIA
+415 QLSAGSIIA
-424 INMVAGKLTSPII
+424 INMVAGKLTAPII

-443 GERSQILALISRI
+443 GERSQVLALISRI

-482 NISMNY
+482 NISMNF

-578 IGKNELAHIFTL
+578 IGKNELAHIFAL

-691 GKVVGQGKHGQLI
+691 GKVVGQGKHEQLV

-724 ESDTAVIKEISH
+724 EADTAVKKEISH
-736 IDNENF
+736 IDHENF